1 MFIVS
6 NPEKAPTFP
15 LYLPRLCHFRYT
27 WFHYIVISQAMQ
39 LQHFFG
45 SKKRTPTKFAPPWS
59 QVAGTQQPGLNPL
72 PRPLEHESLQDA
84 SPWVEQTWL
93 RTPALG
99 MTPKSRSRQLI
110 IIIIHPSSS
119 SAFLCL
125 SGLST
130 EASNGNRRCTVDF
143 RQIIQFGASWDQND
157 PSLELQESL
166 TASWSPNRTTRLSL
180 VWSGQSFF
188 SCFGIKV
195 FTRNESPVTLSWTM
209 RWFSSRP
216 GYKFSCPVLGSV
228 SGENMSIFKKQFW
241 SI

>member
-45 SKKRTPTKFAPPWS
+45 SKKRTPTKLAPPWS

-93 RTPALG
+93 RTPGKHLGWGKGIGDDSKESVKTAPHHPPSILVIIVVSIFVPLWALNQKFQ
-99 MTPKSRSRQLI
+99 TEIEDVQLTSDKSSNSVPAEIRMILQEDYEKALLP
-110 IIIIHPSSS
+110 H
-119 SAFLCL
+119 
-125 SGLST
+125 GLR
-130 EASNGNRRCTVDF
+130 A
-143 RQIIQFGASWDQND
+143 
-157 PSLELQESL
+157 ELQD
-166 TASWSPNRTTRLSL
+166 
-180 VWSGQSFF
+180 
-188 SCFGIKV
+188 
-195 FTRNESPVTLSWTM
+195 
-209 RWFSSRP
+209 
-216 GYKFSCPVLGSV
+216 
-228 SGENMSIFKKQFW
+228 
-241 SI
+241 